1 MMEEPIAVGR
11 FNTTGV
17 ANIHEIVG
25 NINRSIIIL
34 QDAGHEHM
42 AEILKEIGRAAIM
55 DPVLKKR
62 VCQATIESL
71 RTLAWEASLPCAQ
84 RHLGIVRAA
93 LEYIP
98 VLLSDSLDVLNY
110 YRVHLDDLREF
121 FGISK

>member
-11 FNTTGV
+11 LNNTGV
-17 ANIHEIVG
+17 ANIHDIVG

-34 QDAGHEHM
+34 QDAGHEQM
-42 AEILKEIGRAAIM
+42 AEILKEIGKAAII
-55 DPVLKKR
+55 DPDLKKR
-62 VCQATIESL
+62 ACQATIESL

-84 RHLGIVRAA
+84 RHLGIVRAV

-98 VLLSDSLDVLNY
+98 ILLSGSPDTLNY

-121 FGISK
+121 FGISE